1 MSDRSLV
8 YLFAAGLRVGN
19 STYTPAYSHTVAG
32 VRKNVSQK
40 LVVSAYYNL
49 PGKANNGDGKSE
61 SVSYTFWGGLADIA
75 AKTLSSGKEFDVIAQ
90 PNVYRGKIYIPGA
103 DGKSTGV
110 PATWKEGGLAGQ
122 FIMDKKVSFT
132 VIDFKLGNDGAKLI
146 QKEISSIPPK
156 RPADWNVAG
165 SPGYIAWG
173 AMQKERMKLKYQPGY
188 TEYGYA
194 RVELPKGSDIGAPI
208 PKENTTQAAVAAAVA
223 IGPVHPMATAPAGV
237 ITAVLPPANV
247 AQLQMINAAGGF

>member
-8 YLFAAGLRVGN
+8 YYFAAGLRVGN
-19 STYTPAYSHTVAG
+19 STYTPAYSHIVAG

-61 SVSYTFWGGLADIA
+61 SQSFTFWGGLADIG
-75 AKTLSSGKEFDVIAQ
+75 AKTLSKGKEFDMVGQ

-110 PATWKEGGLAGQ
+110 PATWKEGGLIGQ
-122 FIMDKKVSFT
+122 FIMDKKTSYT
-132 VIDFKLGNDGAKLI
+132 ILDFKLGNDGAKLI
-146 QKEISSIPPK
+146 QEEISSIPPK
-156 RPADWNVAG
+156 RPVDWNVAG

-173 AMQKERMKLKYQPGY
+173 AMQKERMKLKFQAGF
-188 TEYGYA
+188 TMFGYA
-194 RVELPKGSDIGAPI
+194 KVELPKGQDVGAPI

-223 IGPVHPMATAPAGV
+223 AGPIYPAAIAPAGP
-237 ITAVLPPANV
+237 ITAVQPA
-247 AQLQMINAAGGF
+247 APQQLQMINAAGGF